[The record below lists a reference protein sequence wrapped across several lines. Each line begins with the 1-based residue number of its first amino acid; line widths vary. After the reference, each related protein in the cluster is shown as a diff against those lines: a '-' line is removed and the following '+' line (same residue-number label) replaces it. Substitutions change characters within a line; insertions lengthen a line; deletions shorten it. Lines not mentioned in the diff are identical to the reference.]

1 MPTQRFEG
9 PSLEEAVEAARERI
23 GPAARIL
30 GATRVRRGGVAGFF
44 AREHVE
50 VEVDLDED
58 LRPAAAQA
66 RPQAPPKLPP
76 RPKRAGPPA
85 PVATGAAREHSD
97 TVGPGEDPD
106 DEDPM
111 SALITEMAE
120 NGPSSI
126 LDLAERVNAEQGHYV
141 LAGDAGP
148 PPHRSATAPAP
159 APRRAAAAPEPV
171 PRRAAAPASAPRRAS
186 AATSATSVAAAT
198 SAPAP
203 ASQRDRVPDRADFA
217 VMLERIAREAGLVPT
232 GPSATPAAT
241 EDSSPSAGASHA
253 AAILSELRPSPAP
266 GTDRRPEIPGL
277 ERLSEIPGLDRQPEI
292 SGLGLALHA
301 LGLPLP
307 ACQAIRAARAR
318 DDLRSELCRA
328 LELALPRLPG
338 PPRSPTSVVAV
349 VGPRDQ
355 VIAAARAVA
364 AEIGAPSEQVAIAT
378 QRKVWRRLE
387 HVISSPEVAAE
398 ERRSWRWR
406 DRPSVVAI
414 EQPIRPGGSHWA
426 REILRALEPAL
437 CWGVAE
443 ASHKPEDLAAWSRAL
458 GGLDILALVDLEGT
472 TTPAAALAATIPV
485 GRLDGQPATPQLWA
499 SILCARLMGMSE

>member
-1 MPTQRFEG
+1 MPTQRFEA

-50 VEVDLDED
+50 VEVELDED
-58 LRPAAAQA
+58 LGRATAQA
-66 RPQAPPKLPP
+66 RPQAAPKLPP
-76 RPKRAGPPA
+76 RPKRAGPAA
-85 PVATGAAREHSD
+85 PVATAAGGEDSGAAR
-97 TVGPGEDPD
+97 PGEEPD

-126 LDLAERVNAEQGHYV
+126 LDLAERVNAEQGHYA
-141 LAGDAGP
+141 LAGDAAP
-148 PPHRSATAPAP
+148 PPRRPAAASAPAP
-159 APRRAAAAPEPV
+159 AP
-171 PRRAAAPASAPRRAS
+171 
-186 AATSATSVAAAT
+186 
-198 SAPAP
+198 
-203 ASQRDRVPDRADFA
+203 QRDRAPENADFA

-232 GPSATPAAT
+232 EPSPTPAAT
-241 EDSSPSAGASHA
+241 EDASPSAGVSPAG
-253 AAILSELRPSPAP
+253 AILTELRPSPAP
-266 GTDRRPEIPGL
+266 GLDRQPEISGLGRQSEMSGL
-277 ERLSEIPGLDRQPEI
+277 ERLSERSGLERQPEM

-307 ACQAIRAARAR
+307 TCQAVRAARAR
-318 DDLRSELCRA
+318 DNLQSELCRA

-349 VGPRDQ
+349 VGPREQ

-378 QRKVWRRLE
+378 QRMVWRRLE
-387 HVISSPEVAAE
+387 HVIGSPEVAAE

-406 DRPSVVAI
+406 ERPSVVAI
-414 EQPIRPGGSHWA
+414 EQPVRPGGSHWA
-426 REILRALEPAL
+426 REVLRALEPAL

-458 GGLDILALVDLEGT
+458 GGLDVLALVDLEGT
-472 TTPAAALAATIPV
+472 TTPAAALAATVPV
-485 GRLDGQPATPQLWA
+485 GSLDGQPATPQLWA